1 MNESDEYC
9 DECGGKCDGCH
20 SLRKPSID
28 DQIEQIMKMITSQS
42 SIVVKKVLERLQ
54 TLLETQ

>member
-9 DECGGKCDGCH
+9 DECDGKCDECH

-28 DQIEQIMKMITSQS
+28 DQIEQIIKVITSQS
-42 SIVVKKVLERLQ
+42 TIVVKKVLERLQ
-54 TLLETQ
+54 KILETQ